1 MIYYLKFKL
10 YFFLKEEGCFL
21 FYTFLCKDVGCI
33 YCDATIYS
41 SNILAPLLLSTLVST
56 KPVCIERGEKSKPV
70 RKQI

>member
-1 MIYYLKFKL
+1 M
-10 YFFLKEEGCFL
+10 FLV
-21 FYTFLCKDVGCI
+21 YTFLCKDVGCI

-56 KPVCIERGEKSKPV
+56 KPVCIERGEKSKPL